1 MTGEAPIIA
10 AHITLSEIKVL
21 LQEIILDCMINFLK
35 LEGTEHIKF
44 FNALHARFLGVQL
57 IITTLELTTLELT
70 TLELTTLEL
79 TTLELV
85 DKLIAAGGHYSAGV
99 RIFKDF

>member
-57 IITTLELTTLELT
+57 IITTLELTTLEL
-70 TLELTTLEL
+70 
-79 TTLELV
+79 V

>member
-70 TLELTTLEL
+70 TLEL
-79 TTLELV
+79 V